1 MLCTRDNC
9 DSCTL
14 QYGRLFQWPCSIIMG
29 YDTGLNTDL
38 TCPFAPC
45 FLYVHTAACKPYK
58 HRLSST
64 NCYSIWYYLEY
75 MFLLPP
81 TKETQCGIS
90 SNLCLFIYIVFKNT
104 FFSLVFQDT
113 NVYHNGKRGNI

>member
-1 MLCTRDNC
+1 
-9 DSCTL
+9 
-14 QYGRLFQWPCSIIMG
+14 MG

-45 FLYVHTAACKPYK
+45 LLYVHTATCKPYK
-58 HRLSST
+58 HQLSST

-90 SNLCLFIYIVFKNT
+90 SNLCLFIYIVLRTLSSHLFFKIQMYIIMAKEET
-104 FFSLVFQDT
+104 YDEETTIMLSFAIISSRL
-113 NVYHNGKRGNI
+113 